1 MAKRTQL
8 SGKLKKVR
16 KPLKSSPG
24 THPNRRKMDLR
35 WNPKFWN
42 KGCGMESKQELA
54 WKRSQKI
61 ALWIPQPNCYV
72 ESFMT
77 TIHLKKEV
85 IKGEQNINMKEHFF

>member
-35 WNPKFWN
+35 WKPKFWN

-72 ESFMT
+72 ESFMKT
-77 TIHLKKEV
+77 NPFE
-85 IKGEQNINMKEHFF
+85 KGGDKGRTKHKHERTFF